1 MFVFTYA
8 VFYNFIHDGACSLKD
23 FTGIVRWLIMTYG
36 IVLIMQQIC
45 MLIGIRF
52 FPIINLIG
60 QGALS
65 LSKLNSL
72 SIEPSHSARILTA
85 LMLCYLRC
93 HEISNGSN
101 RLMLKELFSKGHRTL
116 TFLFLWTMLTMGSG
130 TAFIGL
136 GILCLYFI
144 QRKTWFYIVPLIA
157 LLLCIGQAM
166 KLKQLDRAT
175 RIVNAVT
182 TGDVKIV
189 QREDGSAASRI
200 TPIINTLTIDLTK
213 KDSWVG
219 KGTSSYEQAK
229 TAWMR
234 TTDKIAVVEQYGL
247 IALFFSLVLIYRCS
261 IFRFFS
267 IETLIFTLLLGFS
280 MSNIAYTW
288 GIIMLFTVIRYFQES
303 TCNQ

>member
-189 QREDGSAASRI
+189 QRVPVKITFDEDISEYNIVPGMSVVPTVKVKKWQKKLKKRLKFSARKESALNCALTTIACLTTVLPASWKPRRKPARLLPARFSFRYALRSTLCFALRI
-200 TPIINTLTIDLTK
+200 PTRNP
-213 KDSWVG
+213 V
-219 KGTSSYEQAK
+219 SSLKCA
-229 TAWMR
+229 
-234 TTDKIAVVEQYGL
+234 
-247 IALFFSLVLIYRCS
+247 
-261 IFRFFS
+261 
-267 IETLIFTLLLGFS
+267 FTNG
-280 MSNIAYTW
+280 
-288 GIIMLFTVIRYFQES
+288 
-303 TCNQ
+303 